1 MSIFSTLKLLVL
13 LRRIA
18 IAQERLAACAE
29 EYLSHQRAEW
39 DRQRA
44 RKPRATE
51 FASFDIDAANELY
64 RREQEAAA
72 VGATLEDQTRT

>member
-1 MSIFSTLKLLVL
+1 MSIFSGLKLLVF
-13 LRRIA
+13 LRRLA
-18 IAQERLAACAE
+18 IATERLADCAE
-29 EYLSHQRAEW
+29 EYMTHSRAEW

-64 RREQEAAA
+64 RREQEAAS
-72 VGATLEDQTRT
+72 VGATLEDRTTR